1 MIDAQTSKILKFI
14 AKHQPCSF
22 EKIEDSF
29 NLKYEDSPHLLF
41 INVNHLIYKTASL
54 PDGKP
59 LIALTPK
66 GKSALEEYQRA
77 SNAIIIAI
85 ISISISFLIFL
96 KPPDFNIVDTF
107 NRFTQWLFENLQFL
121 LCSHTFF

>member
-22 EKIEDSF
+22 EKS
-29 NLKYEDSPHLLF
+29 
-41 INVNHLIYKTASL
+41 
-54 PDGKP
+54 
-59 LIALTPK
+59 
-66 GKSALEEYQRA
+66 KSALEEYQRA